1 MFKRKLINIKWEV
14 FIYNYIKLDLVGSN
28 RNGEY
33 EIWIPFTLA
42 GILLVISSG
51 SKITDTVL
59 GEIAAETIKLI
70 ISLYFN
76 SEYSL

>member
-28 RNGEY
+28 RKGEY